1 MMYIKSFIEKDDFL
15 VSDTGGLEKNPSSP
29 NRSRSYD
36 LLFTTPD
43 ALPLSYRR
51 LVVAKAIKQFSGG
64 VKHHQPSKPLMAYD
78 NWWQVSVGFQD
89 ANRLWQFWRTEE
101 WRWGKVTK
109 LKSNKVL
116 WKMFKECG
124 VYKQKGCKVL
134 HTLCCTRS
142 TVLISFTWNI
152 LSALSLNIE
161 STGESTGVCL
171 VNLLSN
177 WLTSSSPVCVQ
188 EQQQN

>member
-1 MMYIKSFIEKDDFL
+1 MNAWERCFFSQWHRQLGIKNLTTS
-15 VSDTGGLEKNPSSP
+15 
-29 NRSRSYD
+29 NRSQSYD
-36 LLFTTPD
+36 LLITRPD
-43 ALPLSYRR
+43 ALPLSYKR

-64 VKHHQPSKPLMAYD
+64 VRHHQPSKPLMAYD
-78 NWWQVSVGFQD
+78 DWWRVSVGLQC
-89 ANRLWQFWRTEE
+89 ANRLQQFWRTEKWE
-101 WRWGKVTK
+101 RGKMRK

-134 HTLCCTRS
+134 HTLHCTRS
-142 TVLISFTWNI
+142 TALISFTWNI